1 MTIQQLLVRYGL
13 MAVFVG
19 AATEGDVTM
28 ILAGVSAHLGFLD
41 LPAALLIGA
50 LGGFAGDLAL
60 YRIGRARA
68 QSFRR
73 TALYRQRGPAIERLA
88 DRLGVWQIA
97 GARFVY
103 GTRLA
108 SMLFWGI
115 RGLPFWRFAA
125 IDLAGCLLWSF
136 VLGMAGFMASN
147 SAAAFVG
154 KVKRVRAWLGAALL
168 ISVVLTIVF
177 HLFVRWRRG
186 RAQVRP
192 APRP

>member
-1 MTIQQLLVRYGL
+1 MTIQHLLVRYGL
-13 MAVFVG
+13 LAVFVG

-28 ILAGVSAHLGFLD
+28 ILAGVTAHLGLLD
-41 LPAALLIGA
+41 LSSALLVGA
-50 LGGFAGDLAL
+50 LGGLAGDLVL
-60 YRIGRARA
+60 YRIGRSHAPA
-68 QSFRR
+68 FRR
-73 TALYRQRGPAIERLA
+73 TAIYKQRGPTIERLA
-88 DRLGVWQIA
+88 DRLGLWQIA

-115 RGLPFWRFAA
+115 RGLPFWRFAGV
-125 IDLAGCLLWSF
+125 DLVGCLLWSF

-154 KVKRVRAWLGAALL
+154 RVKRVRAWLGAALL

-177 HLFVRWRRG
+177 HLLMRWRRS
-186 RAQVRP
+186 RAQARP
-192 APRP
+192 RQRP